1 MHIFRTKKFII
12 LLAVLLFFLLLGGG
26 FFLRIKYL
34 QKQDTYRGDTSPY
47 QFPGSVW
54 ASEDPEIWLY
64 IPDENVSV
72 QTSDAWLVYNE
83 ERIAVDICMDDKA
96 SLVMIQIKGENQA
109 WKALIEGE
117 VTKRTLDHVEIRVKT
132 DRIFNGKYSTIT
144 LSRVK

>member
-1 MHIFRTKKFII
+1 M
-12 LLAVLLFFLLLGGG
+12 
-26 FFLRIKYL
+26 
-34 QKQDTYRGDTSPY
+34 QKQATYRGDTSPY

-96 SLVMIQIKGENQA
+96 SLVLIQIKGENQA

-132 DRIFNGKYSTIT
+132 DRIFIGKYSTIT